1 MTFLWRPDRTNFG
14 KQHQILTYVWQEDY
28 CYPPGFT
35 VGENL
40 VSEDPFVTDKSLSTF
55 NANEKMTQF
64 INFIQNDTHYRKG
77 QDILI
82 PMGCDFAF
90 QNAQEEFAQVESII
104 NYINQNNKA
113 NIVLKLST
121 PSMYVEAIKQ

>member
-1 MTFLWRPDRTNFG
+1 M
-14 KQHQILTYVWQEDY
+14 
-28 CYPPGFT
+28 
-35 VGENL
+35 
-40 VSEDPFVTDKSLSTF
+40 SEDPFVTDKSLSTF
-55 NANEKMTQF
+55 NANEKMMQF

-90 QNAQEEFAQVESII
+90 QNAQEEFAQVESIM
-104 NYINQNNKA
+104 NYINENNKA